1 MDEYLK
7 ASSLDNILSLSKITI
22 LKHSIFLIL
31 FYVAISATARAQSN
45 FSVVDKFNLDG
56 YSINVIFKDPFKKL
70 IEKYPDFDSKDNKT
84 KNDLLSYALHN
95 DTLYIFQLIKN
106 GNLLK
111 SYALIGNPEKA
122 KMPAYFNL
130 HVQNSNREIEKNIDK
145 VNIRGAFFEH
155 MSIFQT
161 EKGKEVVGKIIQI
174 WGYYVPIEPYKK
186 LKSAVVE
193 LIKMD
198 LTNNISSDLL
208 YKKIEPI
215 EPLYDYQKWALA
227 NVRKRTITTTV
238 FAYDSL
244 GQVKNKYP
252 RTEIDTAIYLASTSK
267 QIGDVTNFP
276 IFSVKDT
283 TIVNGN
289 RTQIKSTLENIKHYL
304 KDIEVVFDPGTKQAQ
319 NIHGKLIIHGYTA
332 KGHSTY
338 DELYLA
344 EFSTVGKYALPTTV
358 KYTALDDK
366 KFALPRIVIKIEY
379 ELK

>member
-1 MDEYLK
+1 M
-7 ASSLDNILSLSKITI
+7 
-22 LKHSIFLIL
+22 KHSLFLIL
-31 FYVAISATARAQSN
+31 FYLALSATTKAQSN
-45 FSVVDKFNLDG
+45 FSAVDKFSLDG
-56 YSINVIFKDPFKKL
+56 YSVNVLFKDPFKTL
-70 IEKYPDFDSKDNKT
+70 IGKYPDFDSKENKT

-95 DTLYIFQLIKN
+95 DTLYVFELMKKGKLQKR
-106 GNLLK
+106 
-111 SYALIGNPEKA
+111 YALIGNPEKA
-122 KMPAYFNL
+122 KMPAYFNF
-130 HVQNSNREIEKNIDK
+130 HVQNSNRETEKNIDK

-161 EKGKEVVGKIIQI
+161 EKGKEVIGKIIQI

-186 LKSAVVE
+186 LKDAAVE
-193 LIKMD
+193 LIKKD
-198 LTNNISSDLL
+198 LDDNISSDLL

-227 NVRKRTITTTV
+227 NVRKRIITTTV

-252 RTEIDTAIYLASTSK
+252 RTEIDTALYLASTSK

-283 TIVNGN
+283 IITNGS
-289 RTQIKSTLENIKHYL
+289 RTQVKSTLENIKHYL
-304 KDIEVVFDPGTKQAQ
+304 KDIEVLIDPVTKQVQ
-319 NIHGKLIIHGYTA
+319 NIQGKLIIHGYTA
-332 KGHSTY
+332 KGHSTS

-344 EFSTVGKYALPTTV
+344 EFTTVGKFSLPTTV
-358 KYTALDDK
+358 KYTSLDDK
-366 KFALPRIVIKIEY
+366 NFALPRIVIKIEY